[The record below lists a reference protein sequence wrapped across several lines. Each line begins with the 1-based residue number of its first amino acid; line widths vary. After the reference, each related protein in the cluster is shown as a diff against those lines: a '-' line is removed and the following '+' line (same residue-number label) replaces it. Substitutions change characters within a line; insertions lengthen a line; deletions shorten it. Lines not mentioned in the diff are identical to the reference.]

1 MTTSDRSAADPAA
14 ASGDTPADTS
24 APFDLSRPVS
34 EPDDPQ
40 FEARVLRAFV
50 RGGRLASIP
59 ARERKKR
66 VVLRWLVDQV
76 LPDDAPI
83 EERELN
89 MRIALLNPDASALR
103 RYLVDARLAERE
115 GMVYRRAVPLSTSI
129 AER

>member
-1 MTTSDRSAADPAA
+1 MTTSDAA
-14 ASGDTPADTS
+14 AAPLADAAS
-24 APFDLSRPVS
+24 AFNLSRPAWV
-34 EPDDPQ
+34 PDDPL

-76 LPDDAPI
+76 LPDDTPV

-103 RYLVDARLAERE
+103 RYLVDSRLAERQ
-115 GMVYRRAVPLSTSI
+115 GMTYRRAIPARES
-129 AER
+129 